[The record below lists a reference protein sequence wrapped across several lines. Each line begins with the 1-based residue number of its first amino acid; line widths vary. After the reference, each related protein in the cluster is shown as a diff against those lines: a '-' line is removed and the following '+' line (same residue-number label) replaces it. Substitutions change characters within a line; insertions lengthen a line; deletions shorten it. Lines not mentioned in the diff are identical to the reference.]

1 MRRAGERMGV
11 PVERQFAVFLTPT
24 GRPPRSGDPSRWLL
38 LSHSQL
44 ADRFAAL
51 TESVSDPYVRQLV
64 DDWVA
69 VTRNW
74 RGTCKMVPF
83 TEQSRFL
90 LANYDRFGD
99 LCGWAADL
107 ADQLT
112 ATLFATASEF
122 LVEGWERDQ
131 PGARTWF
138 EITRPEWRTPSGAST
153 LLLGCVRFSPE
164 DLMGRGGW
172 PFCYLYCRY
181 GEEVRR
187 DVPTVDEFRRRLAAE
202 LHWRPGLPGAP
213 CDRGGYIRT
222 AELPRCAP
230 GDIDEYAQELS
241 AFTRHFFRRYI
252 AVLEELDAVISEH
265 LKV

>member
-1 MRRAGERMGV
+1 MSLNI
-11 PVERQFAVFLTPT
+11 LTPT
-24 GRPPRSGDPSRWLL
+24 GRPPGSGDPSRWLL

-51 TESVSDPYVRQLV
+51 RESVSDPYVRQLV

-122 LVEGWERDQ
+122 LVDDWERDL
-131 PGARTWF
+131 PGSRTWF
-138 EITRPEWRTPSGAST
+138 QITRPEWRTPSGAST
-153 LLLGCVRFSPE
+153 LLVGCYAFEPGN
-164 DLMGRGGW
+164 LMGRGGW
-172 PFCYLYCRY
+172 PYCFLFCRDN
-181 GEEVRR
+181 EIVNREV
-187 DVPTVDEFRRRLAAE
+187 PGAQQLARRLAAE
-202 LHWRPGLPGAP
+202 LHGRPDLPGAP

-222 AELPRCAP
+222 AELPRCRP
-230 GDIDEYAQELS
+230 QDIDEYAQELS
-241 AFTRHFFRRYI
+241 AFTRQFFSRYI
-252 AVLEELDAVISEH
+252 AVLEELDAVIAEH
-265 LKV
+265 LKA